1 MIQKY
6 KMYIGGEWTDSVS
19 GYTFESIEPYTGEP
33 WAEFPSANAE
43 DVDRAVGAARNAF
56 DGPWGKTVPSERG
69 RIMRQIA
76 DAIAKN
82 VDHLGRMETRD
93 NGKLLRE
100 MSGQVKYLVNYYH
113 YFAGAADKIQGEV
126 IPVDKPTILNYTLR
140 EPVGVVGAIVPWNSP
155 LLLMSWK
162 LAPALA
168 AGCTLVVKPAE
179 QTPASALEFAR
190 LVIAETDLPKGVIN
204 IVTGSGERAGA
215 ALARHPG
222 IDKLAFTGSSET
234 GKLVAKS
241 AAENHTR
248 VTLELGGKSPNIVFE
263 DAHIENA
270 VSGII
275 REIFSATGQSCIAGS
290 RLLVQQSILEPLLE
304 KLAERTRRIKLGD
317 PQNPDTEMGPIAF
330 KEQLDKV
337 KYYCRKG
344 LEEGGKLLAGGR
356 QPAGEGLTHGYF
368 FEPTI
373 FRDVTNSMTIARE
386 EIFGPV
392 LCVLS
397 FKDEAEAIAIAND
410 TAFGLGAGIWTQ
422 NIQRAHRMAR
432 AIRAGTVWINNYR
445 TLSFAS
451 PFGGFKA
458 SGYGR
463 EGGLEALREYT
474 QVKSVWVELSDD
486 IGDPFVL
493 K

>member
-6 KMYIGGEWTDSVS
+6 QMYISGEWTDSVS
-19 GYTFESIEPYTGEP
+19 GETFESIDPYTGEA
-33 WAEFPSANAE
+33 WAEFPSANAQ
-43 DVDRAVGAARNAF
+43 DVDKAVGAARNAF
-56 DGPWGKTVPSERG
+56 DGPWGKTLPTERS

-76 DAIAKN
+76 DAIGRN
-82 VDHLGRMETRD
+82 VDHLAQIETRD
-93 NGKLLRE
+93 NGKLIRE
-100 MSGQVKYLVNYYH
+100 MSGQVKSLVNYYH

-126 IPVDKPTILNYTLR
+126 IPVDKPTMLNYTLR

-168 AGCTLVVKPAE
+168 AGCTMVVKPAE

-190 LVIAETDLPKGVIN
+190 LVIEQSDLPKGVIN
-204 IVTGSGERAGA
+204 IVTGLGERAGA

-222 IDKLAFTGSSET
+222 LDKLAFTGSSET

-241 AAENHTR
+241 AAGNHTR

-263 DAHIENA
+263 DAQIENA

-275 REIFSATGQSCIAGS
+275 RGIFSATGQSCIAGS
-290 RLLVQQSILEPLLE
+290 RLLVQQTILEPLLE
-304 KLAERTRRIKLGD
+304 KLAERTRKIKLGD
-317 PQNPDTEMGPIAF
+317 PQSPDTEMGPIAF

-337 KYYCRKG
+337 KYYCQKG
-344 LEEGGKLLAGGR
+344 LEEGGKLLVGGR
-356 QPAGEGLTHGYF
+356 QPAGEGLAHGYF

-373 FRDVTNSMTIARE
+373 FRDVTNTMTIARE

-392 LCVLS
+392 LCVIP
-397 FKDEAEAIAIAND
+397 FQKEEDAIAIAND
-410 TAFGLGAGIWTQ
+410 TAYGLGAGIWTQ

>member
-1 MIQKY
+1 
-6 KMYIGGEWTDSVS
+6 MYIGGEWTDSVS
-19 GYTFESIEPYTGEP
+19 GETFESIDPYTGEV
-33 WAEFPSANAE
+33 WAEFPSANAQ
-43 DVDRAVGAARNAF
+43 DVDRAVRAARTAF
-56 DGPWGKTVPSERG
+56 GGPWGKTLPSERA

-76 DAIAKN
+76 DAIGRNA
-82 VDHLGRMETRD
+82 DHLARMETRD

-100 MSGQVKYLVNYYH
+100 MSGQVNYLVNYYH

-168 AGCTLVVKPAE
+168 AGCTMVVKPAE
-179 QTPASALEFAR
+179 QTPASALEFAG
-190 LVIAETDLPKGVIN
+190 LVMAETDLPRGVFN
-204 IVTGSGERAGA
+204 VVTGFGERAGA
-215 ALARHPG
+215 ALAAHPG

-241 AAENHTR
+241 AANNLTR
-248 VTLELGGKSPNIVFE
+248 VTLELGGKSPNIVFA
-263 DAHIENA
+263 DAHLDNA
-270 VSGII
+270 VSGVI
-275 REIFSATGQSCIAGS
+275 RGIFSATGQTCIAGS

-304 KLAERTRRIKLGD
+304 KLTARTRRIKLGD
-317 PQNPDTEMGPIAF
+317 PQDPNTEMGPIAF

-344 LEEGGKLLAGGR
+344 WEDGGTLLTGGR
-356 QPAGEGLTHGYF
+356 QPAAEGLTHGYF

-392 LCVLS
+392 LAVLAFQS
-397 FKDEAEAIAIAND
+397 EDEAVAIAND
-410 TAFGLGAGIWTQ
+410 TAFGLGAGVWTQ
-422 NIQRAHRMAR
+422 NIQRAHRVAK
-432 AIRAGTVWINNYR
+432 ALRAGTVWINNYR
-445 TLSFAS
+445 AVSFAS
-451 PFGGFKA
+451 PFGGVKA

-486 IGDPFVL
+486 IGDPFVM

>member
-1 MIQKY
+1 
-6 KMYIGGEWTDSVS
+6 MYIAGEWVDSVS
-19 GYTFESIEPYTGEP
+19 RETFASIDPYTGEV
-33 WAEFPSANAE
+33 WAEFPSANAQ
-43 DVDRAVGAARNAF
+43 DVDLAVRAARNAF
-56 DGPWGKTVPSERG
+56 DGPWGKTIPSERS

-76 DAIAKN
+76 DAIARN

-93 NGKLLRE
+93 NGKLLSE

-126 IPVDKPTILNYTLR
+126 IPVDKPTVLNYTLR

-168 AGCTLVVKPAE
+168 AGCTMVVKPAE

-190 LVIAETDLPKGVIN
+190 LVIAETDLPKGVFN
-204 IVTGSGERAGA
+204 IVTGLGERAGA
-215 ALARHPG
+215 ALAEHPG

-263 DAHIENA
+263 DAQIENA
-270 VSGII
+270 VSGVI
-275 REIFSATGQSCIAGS
+275 RGIFSATGQSCIAGS
-290 RLLVQQSILEPLLE
+290 RLLVQQTILEPLLE
-304 KLAERTRRIKLGD
+304 KLADRTRRIKLGN
-317 PQNPDTEMGPIAF
+317 PQDADTEMGPIAF

-337 KYYCRKG
+337 KYYCQKG
-344 LEEGGKLLAGGR
+344 LEEGGKLLTGGR
-356 QPAGEGLTHGYF
+356 QPAGEEFTHGYF

-392 LCVLS
+392 LCVIT

-410 TAFGLGAGIWTQ
+410 TSFGLGAGIWTQ
-422 NIQRAHRMAR
+422 NIQRAHRVAR
-432 AIRAGTVWINNYR
+432 SLRAGTVWINNYR
-445 TLSFAS
+445 MLSFAS

-474 QVKSVWVELSDD
+474 HVKSVWVELSDD